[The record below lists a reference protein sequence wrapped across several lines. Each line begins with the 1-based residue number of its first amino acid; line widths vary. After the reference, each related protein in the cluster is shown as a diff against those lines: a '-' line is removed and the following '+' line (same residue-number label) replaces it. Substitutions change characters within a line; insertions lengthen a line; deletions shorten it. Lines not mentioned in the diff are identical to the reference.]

1 MAGIVAEIQMN
12 DIQLM
17 ISMSRQIDRIQL
29 KLHHQKGQNKHPK
42 KSIEIIAFF
51 KF

>member
-17 ISMSRQIDRIQL
+17 ISMSRPIVRIRH
-29 KLHHQKGQNKHPK
+29 K
-42 KSIEIIAFF
+42 
-51 KF
+51 